1 MCKRL
6 TQCHISFLPRV
17 RPMLASP
24 AAPIQ
29 FDHRLAAALARAS
42 AAIARLDQALSLH
55 PLLPA
60 FLHRTRL
67 DAVRRQAAVDGRAI
81 DPWHLAATIEGLR
94 LRMEGALHTVDR
106 GAVIDA
112 AGYALSL
119 HQWLCEPDFDQEGEV
134 RRAMNMLDAQ
144 TAATPLL
151 AAAAGVHAWIEDGG
165 GRAPMRAA
173 LVRFW
178 TDSRLL
184 QAPVPLT
191 GSAAFRAGQDWAPSA
206 WIPAF
211 LEAVAGEAQS
221 WLDLLFDMER
231 SWRTARAAAQGQ
243 KRTSRAPLA
252 VDVMAATP
260 LISATTLA
268 GMLGM
273 SIKNAVA
280 LLDRFRAEGI
290 AVEVTHRSARRLF
303 GLAGLAPLREA
314 VAPRRRPEPGR
325 GPGRP
330 PHREIEAPEPPP
342 EPTAPL
348 LPMRLVE
355 RPPIDYAAL
364 EAAMAV
370 AEDRVR
376 RAPDPGRA
384 PRRGSGQGRRG
395 GPRPLMAG
403 TQATG
408 RPALERLY
416 CHVPGDYAVIAAL
429 EGTWRRRWQ
438 LSRSATWTRM
448 WFAACASARPST
460 GARPRPN
467 TGTFC
472 ARR

>member
-1 MCKRL
+1 M
-6 TQCHISFLPRV
+6 
-17 RPMLASP
+17 
-24 AAPIQ
+24 
-29 FDHRLAAALARAS
+29 
-42 AAIARLDQALSLH
+42 
-55 PLLPA
+55 
-60 FLHRTRL
+60 
-67 DAVRRQAAVDGRAI
+67 
-81 DPWHLAATIEGLR
+81 
-94 LRMEGALHTVDR
+94 R
-106 GAVIDA
+106 G
-112 AGYALSL
+112 
-119 HQWLCEPDFDQEGEV
+119 
-134 RRAMNMLDAQ
+134 
-144 TAATPLL
+144 
-151 AAAAGVHAWIEDGG
+151 
-165 GRAPMRAA
+165 A

-178 TDSRLL
+178 IGSRLL

-303 GLAGLAPLREA
+303 GLTGLAPLREA
-314 VAPRRRPEPGR
+314 VAPRRRPQPGR

-370 AEDRVR
+370 AEDTVR
-376 RAPDPGRA
+376 RARHNLNALRAAPLDPDPRA
-384 PRRGSGQGRRG
+384 TDG
-395 GPRPLMAG
+395 L
-403 TQATG
+403 
-408 RPALERLY
+408 
-416 CHVPGDYAVIAAL
+416 
-429 EGTWRRRWQ
+429 
-438 LSRSATWTRM
+438 
-448 WFAACASARPST
+448 
-460 GARPRPN
+460 
-467 TGTFC
+467 
-472 ARR
+472 